1 MQTVTVAI
9 ADVDGVRR
17 ARYEQLLQGEAGIK
31 LLASDDRSACG
42 KSRSGRCTHGSGFEE
57 EVDRIKC
64 LNPEVTLVK
73 MDKDADEDQALF
85 LTLRTE
91 CPDAQIVLLA
101 DDAIQES
108 RIIQALEI
116 GARGCLMFGAA
127 ERHLSKAVRAVGRG
141 EAWVPPGMLGRI
153 LDRVLNKPESRNLA
167 H

>member
-9 ADVDGVRR
+9 ADADGVRR
-17 ARYEQLLQGEAGIK
+17 AKFEQLLQGEAGIR
-31 LLASDDRSACG
+31 LLAFEEGAAYASL
-42 KSRSGRCTHGSGFEE
+42 RSGRCSPATGYED
-57 EVDRIKC
+57 EVDRIKR

-85 LTLRTE
+85 LSLRIE

-101 DDAIQES
+101 DDALQES

-116 GARGCLMFGAA
+116 GARGCLTFGTA
-127 ERHLSKAVRAVGRG
+127 ERHLTKAVRAVGRG

-153 LDRVLNKPESRNLA
+153 LDRILNKPESCRLV